1 MQTDEM
7 HNKSIKHSLYL
18 LIAYLLFYLTVS
30 NIYIIKDYIKIK
42 EVNLVNEFVELF
54 NAYDAA
60 TKSYF
65 DGYILKPAIIG
76 NLYQSILSNT
86 EASVGV
92 VLIQDSDLDKST
104 WPLPYG
110 YHVNKLKKIMD
121 LGADKVFIDIVFT
134 DERSDESFK
143 SLIDFTCNFNN
154 PEKFYFATFDYF
166 NNKNKYKGLRK
177 EFEEFDNIC
186 YKIIP
191 AKTSHPNKHTGITE
205 HYLSMDCSVDGKCI
219 KNGVFN
225 ILEKE
230 PINPNDNMIKINW
243 IDGFSNPM
251 SEKLGCKDNLF
262 ISDTCPRHPYITVK
276 NLNYPDND
284 VKSIINNNL
293 VVYGASLEGARD
305 LFKSPTSGNIPG
317 AFVHS
322 MVYENIALSD
332 IAPLN
337 YNENEFIK
345 NTISSILIF
354 IIIFTILKNR
364 ENKPYLYKLLGLLF
378 IAPTMLLFI
387 LYLNGQ
393 SVVLYQ
399 TISYLRDFTLT
410 AISFVGLYISFN
422 TIINF
427 TFNKFNLSKK
437 L

>member
-1 MQTDEM
+1 MPTNEM
-7 HNKSIKHSLYL
+7 HDKSIKLPFLVLIIYL
-18 LIAYLLFYLTVS
+18 IIS
-30 NIYIIKDYIKIK
+30 NIYIIKDYIEIK
-42 EVNLVNEFVELF
+42 EADLRNEFVELI
-54 NAYDAA
+54 NAYDAV

-104 WPLPYG
+104 WPLSYG

-143 SLIDFTCNFNN
+143 SLIDFTCSFNN
-154 PEKFYFATFDYF
+154 SEKFYFATFDYF

-177 EFEEFDNIC
+177 DFEEFDNIC

-205 HYLSMDCSVDGKCI
+205 HYLSMDCSVDGKCV

-230 PINPNDNMIKINW
+230 PINPTDNMIKINW

-276 NLNYPDND
+276 NLNYADSD

-410 AISFVGLYISFN
+410 AISFVGLYISLN
-422 TIINF
+422 AILNYTLDKLNQ
-427 TFNKFNLSKK
+427 SKK